1 MEEHTTLGPK
11 IRAKGFPL
19 VVMIANLLD
28 PRNKFVSVNK
38 KGESNDTISWMN
50 SAEDTQL
57 LFSKLRE
64 LLILEVK
71 RSSSPVS
78 STPTVAEPAHKRQ
91 KIQQHDLKS
100 IFDDDDVDDDDE
112 ENPTQATAADS
123 SEEAVRAEMFQFALE
138 QRLPRW

>member
-1 MEEHTTLGPK
+1 MLALG
-11 IRAKGFPL
+11 RRG
-19 VVMIANLLD
+19 
-28 PRNKFVSVNK
+28 KFFSVNK
-38 KGESNDTISWMN
+38 KGESNDAISWMN
-50 SAEDTQL
+50 CAEDTQL

-78 STPTVAEPAHKRQ
+78 STPAVAEPAHKRQ

-112 ENPTQATAADS
+112 ENPTQATAVDS
-123 SEEAVRAEMFQFALE
+123 ISAPAERLFSAAGHTLSSDMSRLTPDIAEAILFTRGVWDLSR
-138 QRLPRW
+138 